1 MPTLIPIKVKIGLRP
16 NGHADHPDWTQLP
29 LINIDQDVKRY
40 VPFGW
45 VYDKASGHDE
55 ARTGAADWDSP
66 VGFQWGCLL
75 VMQVFADEA
84 LVAFPALVTKLSE
97 AEYQDFYDNK
107 AMGHLPENR
116 TDVQVLQALQ
126 IELDLKEK
134 LAQDTTA
141 LKAKIAKA
149 IDPADDTEPGIKKNT
164 DRKWVDLK
172 AKRGI
177 IVALAIE

>member
-1 MPTLIPIKVKIGLRP
+1 MPTLAPIKVKIGLRP

-29 LINIDQDVKRY
+29 SFSTQELVKAA

-45 VYDKASGHDE
+45 VYDKASGHSE
-55 ARTGAADWDSP
+55 ARTGADDWDSP

-75 VMQVFADEA
+75 VTKAFSDEA
-84 LVAFPALVTKLSE
+84 IAIFPTLISKLSE

-107 AMGHLPENR
+107 AMRHLPENKV
-116 TDVQVLQALQ
+116 DVETLQALQ

-134 LAQDTTA
+134 LVQDTTA

-149 IDPADDTEPGIKKNT
+149 IDPLDDTEPGIKKSM

-172 AKRGI
+172 TKRGI
-177 IVALAIE
+177 TIALAI

>member
-1 MPTLIPIKVKIGLRP
+1 MATLVPIKVKIGLRP
-16 NGHADHPDWTQLP
+16 NGHADHPNWTQLP
-29 LINIDQDVKRY
+29 SFFTEELVKAA

-45 VYDKASGHDE
+45 VYDKASGHSE
-55 ARTGAADWDSP
+55 ARIGASAWDSP

-75 VMQVFADEA
+75 VTKAFSDEA
-84 LVAFPALVTKLSE
+84 LAAFPTLITKLTE

-107 AMGHLPENR
+107 AMAHLSENNV
-116 TDVQVLQALQ
+116 DIQIIQSLQ
-126 IELDLKEK
+126 IELDLMEK

-149 IDPADDTEPGIKKNT
+149 IDPTDGTEPGIKKNT

-177 IVALAIE
+177 IIALAI